1 MNKIQHY
8 QKYQFWYEASFII
21 FIFALNAAVI
31 ATSKIMEA
39 SPQGTDNTLIWKS
52 FLEEGSSA
60 ILLIILVPLL
70 SKFIKI
76 SPLNWQHITKTFF
89 IYLAASV
96 VFSVIHV
103 SGMFGIRALVYW
115 VISIPYDIGELGFVF
130 LYEYRKD
137 FMGFILMIAG
147 IKSYHFILSQL
158 QGEASLIADGEDNP
172 KPQSC
177 ERLLVKKLGKE
188 FIIKIEDIEWLESS
202 GNYVNLHIKG
212 RIYPTRATLG
222 RLLDEIADK
231 GFCRIHR
238 SHGVNLDVIDSIT
251 PLASGDSEIKLHD
264 GKVLNLSR
272 RYKEQLKSKLY

>member
-8 QKYQFWYEASFII
+8 QKYHFWYETTFII
-21 FIFALNAAVI
+21 FIFALNATVI

-39 SPQGTDNTLIWKS
+39 SRHGSEIVETWKP
-52 FLEEGSSA
+52 FLEEISSA

-70 SKFIKI
+70 NKFIKM
-76 SPLNWQHITKTFF
+76 SPLNWQSITKTFF

-96 VFSVIHV
+96 VFSFIHI
-103 SGMFGIRALVYW
+103 SGMFGIRAFVYW
-115 VISIPYDIGELGFVF
+115 IQSIPYSIGNIGFEF

-137 FMGFILMIAG
+137 FMSFILIIAG

-158 QGEASLIADGEDNP
+158 QGEACLIADGEDNF

-188 FIIKIEDIEWLESS
+188 FIIKIEDVEWLESS

-222 RLLDEIADK
+222 RLLDEISDK

-238 SHGVNLDVIDSIT
+238 SLGVNLDVIDSIT

-272 RYKEQLKSKLY
+272 RYKDQLKNKLY